1 MQAPFAKYMPPVRQ
15 IPGIGR
21 SRFISL
27 AVERDGYQPEAL
39 ARAPSTGKSIS
50 TNLVAF
56 RSAKVPHSRLS
67 LRESSVA
74 FAARKATVLLPPIL
88 SLSLASASR

>member
-1 MQAPFAKYMPPVRQ
+1 MQAPFAKYMPPLCQ

-56 RSAKVPHSRLS
+56 RSAKVALLSR
-67 LRESSVA
+67 RERQP
-74 FAARKATVLLPPIL
+74 FF
-88 SLSLASASR
+88 SRRS